1 MTIELQLKIIKYK
14 KMKKILSLFIIITA
28 IINQSILFA
37 QNDTVPDID
46 TSKTIVF
53 VFDINKNIEPGM
65 WRQTQKSFEEAKKAN
80 ANYIIINVNTYGG
93 MVNMADS
100 IRTKILNSPVPV
112 YVFIVNNAASAGAL
126 ISIAA
131 DRIYM
136 KTGAKIGSA
145 SVVDQTGKIMPEKYQ
160 SYMRSTMRATAEAHG
175 KDTIINETGD
185 TIVKWKRDPKIA
197 EAMVDPRIY
206 IENITDTGQ
215 IIAFT
220 ANEALENGYCEAIV
234 GDIKELLE
242 HAEIENYEISKY
254 EPTKMENLI
263 GFLVSPAI
271 QGILIMLI
279 VGGIY
284 FELQSP
290 GIGFPLGAAV
300 VAAILYFAPLYLEG
314 LAENWEMVIFAIG
327 LILIIL
333 EIFVI
338 PGFGIAGIGGL
349 ILALTGLV
357 LSMVDNIIFE
367 FEFHAVEA
375 VTTVLKSFMIVSVSI
390 FLSFILSLYLSK
402 KMLTSE
408 TFSWIVLNSTQKK
421 EEGFVGV
428 ESSQKELIGKTGIAS
443 TDLRPSGKV
452 EIEDETYDAKS
463 EIGYIEKGQ
472 KVKVIDFKS
481 GQLYVMKAE

>member
-1 MTIELQLKIIKYK
+1 MKLALTIKSKNMRKII
-14 KMKKILSLFIIITA
+14 SLFIFIAVIL
-28 IINQSILFA
+28 NSSILLA
-37 QNDTVPDID
+37 QNDTVQTSD
-46 TSKTIVF
+46 TIKTIVF
-53 VFDINKNIEPGM
+53 VFDINKDIEPGM
-65 WRQTQKSFEEAKKAN
+65 WRLTQKSFEEARNAN
-80 ANYIIINVNTYGG
+80 ADYIIINVNTYGG

-112 YVFIVNNAASAGAL
+112 YIFIVNNAASAGAL

-136 KTGAKIGSA
+136 KIGAKIGSA

-175 KDTIINETGD
+175 KDTIINEAGD
-185 TIVKWKRDPKIA
+185 TIIKWRRDPVIA

-206 IENITDTGQ
+206 IENVTDTGQ

-242 HAEIENYEISKY
+242 HAEIENYEITKY

-300 VAAILYFAPLYLEG
+300 LAAILYFAPLYLEG

-375 VTTVLKSFMIVSVSI
+375 ITIVLKSFMIVSVSI

-408 TFSWIVLNSTQKK
+408 TFSWIVLKSTQKK

-428 ESSQKELIGKTGIAS
+428 ESKQKELIGKTGIAF
-443 TDLRPSGKV
+443 TDLRLSGKV

-463 EIGYIEKGQ
+463 EIGFIDKGQ
-472 KVKVIDFKS
+472 KVKVIDYRS
-481 GQLYVMKAE
+481 GQIYVMKTE

>member
-1 MTIELQLKIIKYK
+1 
-14 KMKKILSLFIIITA
+14 MKKILSLFIFAA
-28 IINQSILFA
+28 IILNSSIIFA
-37 QNDTVPDID
+37 QNDTVQTND
-46 TSKTIVF
+46 TIKTIVF

-80 ANYIIINVNTYGG
+80 ADYIIVNVNTYGG

-175 KDTIINETGD
+175 KDTIINENGD

-206 IENITDTGQ
+206 IEGVTDTGQ

-254 EPTKMENLI
+254 EPTKMESLI

-314 LAENWEMVIFAIG
+314 LAENWEMVIFVIG

-338 PGFGIAGIGGL
+338 PGFGIAGISGI

-367 FEFHAVEA
+367 FEFHTVEA
-375 VTTVLKSFMIVSVSI
+375 VTTILKSFMIVSVSI
-390 FLSFILSLYLSK
+390 LFSFILSLYLSK

-428 ESSQKELIGKTGIAS
+428 ESSQKELIGKTGIAF

-452 EIEDETYDAKS
+452 EIADETYDAKS

>member
-1 MTIELQLKIIKYK
+1 MRKVFLLITLTVLVLICNKGTARKDTIVTK
-14 KMKKILSLFIIITA
+14 
-28 IINQSILFA
+28 
-37 QNDTVPDID
+37 D
-46 TSKTIVF
+46 TSKTVVF
-53 VFDINKNIEPGM
+53 TFDINQNIEPAM
-65 WRQTQKSFEEAKKAN
+65 WRQTQKSFEEAKKLN
-80 ANYIIINVNTYGG
+80 AEYIIININTYGG

-112 YVFIVNNAASAGAL
+112 YAYIVNNAASAGAL

-131 DRIYM
+131 DKIYM
-136 KTGAKIGSA
+136 KKGAKIGSA

-175 KDTIINETGD
+175 KDTVITENGD
-185 TIVKWKRDPKIA
+185 TIIKWHRNPEVA

-206 IENITDTGQ
+206 IENITDTGE
-215 IIAFT
+215 IVAFT

-234 GDIKELLE
+234 GDVEELLQ
-242 HAEIENYEISKY
+242 HAEIENYEITKY
-254 EPTKMENLI
+254 KPTTLENFI

-290 GIGFPLGAAV
+290 GIGFALGAAV

-314 LAENWEMVIFAIG
+314 LAENWEMVLFVVG

-349 ILALTGLV
+349 LLALTGLV

-367 FEFHAVEA
+367 FEFHAA
-375 VTTVLKSFMIVSVSI
+375 QAIATVLKSLMIVAVSM
-390 FLSFILSLYLSK
+390 FLALVLSLYLSK
-402 KMLTSE
+402 KALSSNA
-408 TFSWIVLNSTQKK
+408 FSWIVLNSVQNKT
-421 EEGFVGV
+421 EGYISVD
-428 ESSQKELIGKTGIAS
+428 SAYKDLIGKTGTAFTI
-443 TDLRPSGKV
+443 LRPGGKV
-452 EIEDETYDAKS
+452 EIEDEIYDAKS
-463 EIGYIEKGQ
+463 EIGFIDRGE
-472 KVKVIDFKS
+472 KVKIIDYRS
-481 GQLYVMKAE
+481 GQVYVMKDE

>member
-1 MTIELQLKIIKYK
+1 MRKTLITI
-14 KMKKILSLFIIITA
+14 ILIAFASISLFA
-28 IINQSILFA
+28 V
-37 QNDTVPDID
+37 NDSTQIQENKKQVVFIYDID
-46 TSKTIVF
+46 KEIA
-53 VFDINKNIEPGM
+53 PAM
-65 WRQTQKSFEEAKKAN
+65 WRQTQKSFEEAKRAN
-80 ANYIIINVNTYGG
+80 ADYIIINMNSYGG

-100 IRTKILNSPVPV
+100 IRTKILESKIPV

-131 DRIYM
+131 DKIYM
-136 KTGAKIGSA
+136 KKGAKIGSA

-175 KDTIINETGD
+175 KDTIITENGD
-185 TIVKWKRDPKIA
+185 TILKWHRDPEIA

-206 IENITDTGQ
+206 IEGVTDTGQ
-215 IIAFT
+215 IVAFT

-234 GDIKELLE
+234 NDVEAILIHSK
-242 HAEIENYEISKY
+242 IDNYEIKKY
-254 EPTKMENLI
+254 EPTKLESFI

-290 GIGFPLGAAV
+290 GIGFALGAAV
-300 VAAILYFAPLYLEG
+300 VGAILYFAPLYLEG

-349 ILALTGLV
+349 ILALSGLV

-367 FEFHAVEA
+367 FEFHATEA
-375 VTTVLKSFMIVSVSI
+375 IAAVLKSLLIVSVSM
-390 FLSFILSLYLSK
+390 FLSIVLSIYLSK
-402 KMLTSE
+402 KMLTSKA
-408 TFSWIVLNSTQKK
+408 FSWIVLNSTQNKN
-421 EEGFVGV
+421 EGFVAV
-428 ESSQKELIGKTGIAS
+428 ESKQKELIGKIGLAS
-443 TDLRPSGKV
+443 TTLRPSGRV
-452 EIEDETYDAKS
+452 EIENETYDAIS
-463 EIGYIEKGQ
+463 EIGYIEKGE
-472 KVKVIDFKS
+472 KVKVIDYRS
-481 GQLYVMKAE
+481 GQVYVMRTE

>member
-1 MTIELQLKIIKYK
+1 MILALIIKIK
-14 KMKKILSLFIIITA
+14 KMKQTISLFIFIA
-28 IINQSILFA
+28 IILNSSILLG
-37 QNDTVPDID
+37 QNDTLQIKD
-46 TSKTIVF
+46 TSITIVF
-53 VFDINKNIEPGM
+53 VFDINKDIEPGM
-65 WRQTQKSFEEAKKAN
+65 WRKTQKSFEEAQNAKAD
-80 ANYIIINVNTYGG
+80 YIIINVNTYGG

-112 YVFIVNNAASAGAL
+112 YVYIVNNAASAGAL

-131 DRIYM
+131 DKIYM
-136 KTGAKIGSA
+136 KNGSKIGSA

-175 KDTIINETGD
+175 KDTVINEAGD
-185 TIVKWKRDPKIA
+185 TIVKWKRDPLIA

-206 IENITDTGQ
+206 IEGVSDTGQ
-215 IIAFT
+215 IVAFT

-234 GDIKELLE
+234 GDIKELLK
-242 HAEIENYEISKY
+242 HAEIDNYEISKY
-254 EPTKMENLI
+254 KPTKMENFI

-300 VAAILYFAPLYLEG
+300 IAAILYFAPLYLEG
-314 LAENWEMVIFAIG
+314 LAENWEMVIFAMG
-327 LILIIL
+327 LILIVL

-338 PGFGIAGIGGL
+338 PGFGIAGISG
-349 ILALTGLV
+349 ITLALTGLV

-367 FEFHAVEA
+367 FEFHAA
-375 VTTVLKSFMIVSVSI
+375 DAIGTVLRSFMIVTVSI

-402 KMLTSE
+402 KILTSNS
-408 TFSWIVLNSTQKK
+408 FSWLVLNSIQNKDK
-421 EEGFVGV
+421 GF
-428 ESSQKELIGKTGIAS
+428 IG
-443 TDLRPSGKV
+443 
-452 EIEDETYDAKS
+452 EIK
-463 EIGYIEKGQ
+463 
-472 KVKVIDFKS
+472 
-481 GQLYVMKAE
+481 YVQN

>member
-1 MTIELQLKIIKYK
+1 
-14 KMKKILSLFIIITA
+14 MKNILTVLFIIA
-28 IINQSILFA
+28 FNSFQLYSQKDSI
-37 QNDTVPDID
+37 QIQDTLKTVVFVYDID
-46 TSKTIVF
+46 EEIA
-53 VFDINKNIEPGM
+53 PAM
-65 WRQTQKSFEEAKKAN
+65 WRQTQKSFEEAKQAN
-80 ANYIIINVNTYGG
+80 AQYIIINVNTYGG

-100 IRTKILNSPVPV
+100 IRTKILDSEIPV

-131 DRIYM
+131 DKIYM
-136 KTGAKIGSA
+136 KKGAKIGSA

-160 SYMRSTMRATAEAHG
+160 SYMRSTMRATAESHG
-175 KDTIINETGD
+175 KDTIITENGD
-185 TIVKWKRDPKIA
+185 TIIKWHRDPEIA
-197 EAMVDPRIY
+197 EAMVDPRIF
-206 IENITDTGQ
+206 IEGVTDTGQ

-220 ANEALENGYCEAIV
+220 ANEAVENGYCEGIINNV
-234 GDIKELLE
+234 EELLE
-242 HAEIENYEISKY
+242 HAEISNYEIKKY
-254 EPTKMENLI
+254 EPTKLETLI

-290 GIGFPLGAAV
+290 GIGFALGAAV

-314 LAENWEMVIFAIG
+314 LAENWEMVIFALG

-367 FEFHAVEA
+367 FEFHGAEA
-375 VTTVLKSFMIVSVSI
+375 IAAILKSLLIVSVSM
-390 FLSFILSLYLSK
+390 FLSFILSIYLSK
-402 KMLTSE
+402 KALTSHA
-408 TFSWIVLNSTQKK
+408 FSWIVLKSTQKK
-421 EEGFVGV
+421 EDGFIGV
-428 ESSQKELIGKTGIAS
+428 ETNQKDLIGETGIAF

-452 EIEDETYDAKS
+452 EIDDDTYDAKS

-472 KVKVIDFKS
+472 KVKVIDYKS
-481 GQLYVMKAE
+481 GQLYVMKDE

>member
-1 MTIELQLKIIKYK
+1 
-14 KMKKILSLFIIITA
+14 MKKILSLFIFMA
-28 IINQSILFA
+28 IIFNNSILLA
-37 QNDTVPDID
+37 QNDTVQISD
-46 TSKTIVF
+46 TIKTIVF

-80 ANYIIINVNTYGG
+80 ADYIIVNVNTYGG

-136 KTGAKIGSA
+136 KTGARIGSA

-175 KDTIINETGD
+175 KDTIINEDGD

-206 IENITDTGQ
+206 IENVIDTGQ

-242 HAEIENYEISKY
+242 HAQIENYEISKY

-263 GFLVSPAI
+263 GFLISPAI

-300 VAAILYFAPLYLEG
+300 LAAILYFSPLYLEG

-338 PGFGIAGIGGL
+338 PGFGIAGIGGI

-375 VTTVLKSFMIVSVSI
+375 ITTVLKSFMIVSVSI

-402 KMLTSE
+402 KMLTSK

-421 EEGFVGV
+421 EEGFIGV
-428 ESSQKELIGKTGIAS
+428 ESSQKELIGKTGIAF

-481 GQLYVMKAE
+481 GQLYVMKTERNG

>member
-1 MTIELQLKIIKYK
+1 
-14 KMKKILSLFIIITA
+14 MKNIQALFILMII
-28 IINQSILFA
+28 ILHSSVLFA
-37 QNDTVPDID
+37 QNDTIQTNDSTKIN
-46 TSKTIVF
+46 VF
-53 VFDINKNIEPGM
+53 VFDINKDIDPGM
-65 WRQTQKSFEEAKKAN
+65 WRKTMKSFDEAKKAN
-80 ANYIIINVNTYGG
+80 ADYIIINVNTYGG

-100 IRTKILNSPVPV
+100 IRTKILNSSVPV

-175 KDTIINETGD
+175 KDTIVTETGD
-185 TIVKWKRDPKIA
+185 TIIKWQRDPKIA
-197 EAMVDPRIY
+197 EAMVDPRMY
-206 IENITDTGQ
+206 IENVTDTGQ

-234 GDIKELLE
+234 KDIKELLV

-254 EPTKMENLI
+254 EPTKLENLI
-263 GFLVSPAI
+263 GFLISPAI

-300 VAAILYFAPLYLEG
+300 LAAILYFSPLYLEG

-349 ILALTGLV
+349 ILALAGLV

-367 FEFHAVEA
+367 FEFHATEA
-375 VTTVLKSFMIVSVSI
+375 ITIVLKSFMIVSVSI

-402 KMLTSE
+402 KMLTSQA
-408 TFSWIVLNSTQKK
+408 FSWIVLNSTQKK

-428 ESSQKELIGKTGIAS
+428 ESKQKELIGSIGFAA

-452 EIEDETYDAKS
+452 EIDEEIYDAMS
-463 EIGYIEKGQ
+463 EIGFIDKGQ
-472 KVKVIDFKS
+472 EVKVLDYRS
-481 GQLYVMKAE
+481 GQIYVMKTN